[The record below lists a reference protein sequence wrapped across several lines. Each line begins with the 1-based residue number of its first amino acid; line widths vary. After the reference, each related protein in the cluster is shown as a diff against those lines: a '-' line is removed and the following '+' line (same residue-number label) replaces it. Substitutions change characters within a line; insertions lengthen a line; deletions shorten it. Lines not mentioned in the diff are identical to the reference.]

1 MALIEIR
8 GLYKSYGRA
17 EILKEIDLKADRGE
31 ILAIIGP
38 TGAGKTTL
46 LRMIDLIDVPTKG
59 QIFFEG
65 QEVSSLPERQKLAVR
80 RRIAMV
86 FQKPVMFNS
95 SVYDN
100 VAYGLRIRGRGRDRE
115 AVQKALELVGLS
127 GYEGRDATTL
137 SGGEMQRIA
146 LARAMVIE
154 PEVLLLDEPTANLDP
169 GTASSIDD
177 LIRKLARDKG
187 TAVIISTHNMR
198 QCRRLADRVAVMR
211 VGRITK
217 VSRPEEIFAGHA
229 ALGAAE
235 DIRSDES
242 PEPDLT

>member
-1 MALIEIR
+1 MAFIEIR

-17 EILKEIDLKADRGE
+17 EILKEVDLEACRGE

-46 LRMIDLIDVPTKG
+46 LRMIGLIDVPTRG
-59 QIFFEG
+59 RIVFDG
-65 QEVSSLPERQKLAVR
+65 QEVSTLPERQKLAFR
-80 RRIAMV
+80 RRMAMV

-95 SVYDN
+95 SVHDN
-100 VAYGLRIRGRGRDRE
+100 VAYGLRIRGRGRGSE
-115 AVQKALELVGLS
+115 TVQKALELVGLS
-127 GYEGRDATTL
+127 GYEKRDATTL

-169 GTASSIDD
+169 RTASSIDG
-177 LIRKLARDKG
+177 LIRNLARDKR

-198 QCRRLADRVAVMR
+198 QCRRLADRVAVMKEGRITR
-211 VGRITK
+211 VGR
-217 VSRPEEIFAGHA
+217 PDEIFAGHA
-229 ALGAAE
+229 AG
-235 DIRSDES
+235 DICLDDS
-242 PEPDLT
+242 PKLDLD